1 MASVGWKRVMWRV
14 QALGAAD
21 EFRQALQL
29 ARTDAYSKGRESGV
43 HFDPSQKR
51 FLRFLDADKDGMY
64 SVGETVIQG
73 WTALPDHMVIHSVH
87 SSISTPPTVRLCE
100 TPSSAAASASPQFG
114 TFSLVFRS
122 TGEAMATF
130 QAKLGIESFPKDTFR
145 IEVLPP
151 TGLVTMER

>member
-43 HFDPSQKR
+43 LFDPAQKR
-51 FLRFLDADKDGMY
+51 FLRFLDLDKDGMY
-64 SVGETVIQG
+64 SAGETVIQA
-73 WTALPDHMVIHSVH
+73 WTALPEHMVIHSVH
-87 SSISTPPTVRLCE
+87 SSISSPPSIRLCE
-100 TPSSAAASASPQFG
+100 TISAATPSSTNQLG

-130 QAKLGIESFPKDTFR
+130 QAKLGIESFPSDTFR